1 MRVYRVYRL
10 LGLLFLMTVVA
21 CTGELT
27 GGDDDPVDPPIVDV
41 TMTVR
46 DQGVPASGIPVVFQ
60 APDGT
65 SIAELLTDGAGT
77 AIAQMPDGGSV
88 SVIREQVVYTYVGVK
103 PQDNLVFGRG
113 ELLNAA
119 EVNIAVT
126 VPAAAQ
132 GTVTITTPC
141 GTGTGTAPTINLAL
155 NGCATE
161 LDFLVQDQA
170 GAFLAKAT
178 VAGAVDFSAQTFQ
191 PPSQTMLGLTAVPID
206 LEQTAIEKRLDTPAP
221 FYVFS
226 TGAIPTRGTI
236 EATTPTLPTAEQVV
250 VATVSRQKSV
260 LQISSRQPF
269 SPNPSSIDVNAGMI
283 KRTETTTVDPATG
296 LVAWLELGEG
306 APDLVTAMV
315 TITRGE
321 QTITRVVAAPYSVA
335 NLAIPVLPLTYAALN
350 WAPGDV
356 ATATHSLAK
365 VTGGYDAVRGRM
377 FAVGSLVDAVPM
389 NGTATVSY
397 ELIAN

>member
-1 MRVYRVYRL
+1 MRVHRL
-10 LGLLFLMTVVA
+10 IGLLFLLTVVA

-27 GGDDDPVDPPIVDV
+27 GGDDVPIDPPVVDV

-46 DQGVPASGIPVVFQ
+46 DQGVPAANIPVVFQ

-65 SIAELLTDGAGT
+65 SIAELMTDGSGT

-113 ELLNAA
+113 ELLDAA
-119 EVNIAVT
+119 EVNVTVT
-126 VPAAAQ
+126 VPAAAV
-132 GTVTITTPC
+132 GNVKITTPC
-141 GTGTGTAPTINLAL
+141 GTGNGAAPTVALTL

-161 LDFLVQDQA
+161 LDFLVEDDT
-170 GAFLAKAT
+170 GAFLAHAP

-191 PPSQTMLGLTAVPID
+191 PASKTMIGLVAVPID

-226 TGAIPTRGTI
+226 TGAIPTRGTV
-236 EATTPTLPTAEQVV
+236 EATTPTLPTAEQVI
-250 VATVSRQKSV
+250 VATVSRQKSQ

-269 SPNPSSIDVNAGMI
+269 SAGPSTVDVNAGMI

-315 TITRGE
+315 TITRGD
-321 QTITRVVAAPYSVA
+321 QTITRVLAAPYTVA
-335 NLAIPVLPLTYAALN
+335 NVAVPVLPPTYAALN
-350 WAPGDV
+350 MIPGDL
-356 ATATHSLAK
+356 ATATHALAK

-377 FAVGSLVDAVPM
+377 FAVGSLINAVPM